1 MVPGFALKSVG
12 LNLPTD
18 HMDITLHGNFIS
30 KVAGL
35 FVPLFKDK
43 IKFMVEDNLVQ

>member
-1 MVPGFALKSVG
+1 MVPGFNIKSVG
-12 LNLPTD
+12 LDLPTD

-43 IKFMVEDNLVQ
+43 IKFMIQDNLVQ

>member
-1 MVPGFALKSVG
+1 VG
-12 LNLPTD
+12 LNLPAD

-43 IKFMVEDNLVQ
+43 IKFMIQDNLVE